1 MASPTGR
8 TLLQAEFD
16 PRVQRYVRWLVSL
29 ILLITVVGLPL
40 IPFWLLF
47 SLSYAPR
54 ALDRLS
60 ATLTERALEV
70 ESGVYFRKQSTIPLD
85 RITDIRLHD
94 DPLMRWCGLQGIRV
108 ETAGQAG
115 SSASAEGNLVGIIG
129 AVQFRDA
136 ILAQREALTAAPAA
150 LAAAPPATAPVPAGD
165 AALLA
170 EIRDLLQSI
179 DGKT

>member
-16 PRVQRYVRWLVSL
+16 PRAQRYVRWLVSL

-47 SLSYAPR
+47 SLNYAPR

-165 AALLA
+165 SALLA

-179 DGKT
+179 DSKT

>member
-8 TLLQAEFD
+8 TLLEAEFD
-16 PRVQRYVRWLVSL
+16 PRVQRYVRWMVSL
-29 ILLITVVGLPL
+29 ILLITVVGIPL

-47 SLSYAPR
+47 SINYAPR

-70 ESGVYFRKQSTIPLD
+70 ELGVYFRKQSTIPLD

-115 SSASAEGNLVGIIG
+115 SSASAEGNLIGIIG
-129 AVQFRDA
+129 AVEFRDA
-136 ILAQREALTAAPAA
+136 ILTQREAQAAAPTAAPPPP
-150 LAAAPPATAPVPAGD
+150 AAAAPAGD

-179 DGKT
+179 DSKT

>member
-8 TLLQAEFD
+8 TLLEGEFD

-29 ILLITVVGLPL
+29 ILMITVVGIPL

-47 SLSYAPR
+47 SLNYAPR

-70 ESGVYFRKQSTIPLD
+70 ESGVYFRKESTIPLD

-94 DPLMRWCGLQGIRV
+94 DPLMRWCGLRGLRV

-115 SSASAEGNLVGIIG
+115 SSASAEGNLVGIVD
-129 AVQFRDA
+129 AEAFRNA
-136 ILAQREALTAAPAA
+136 ILTQREA
-150 LAAAPPATAPVPAGD
+150 LAAAPAGGAVAPVAAPVGD
-165 AALLA
+165 AALLT

-179 DGKT
+179 DSKT